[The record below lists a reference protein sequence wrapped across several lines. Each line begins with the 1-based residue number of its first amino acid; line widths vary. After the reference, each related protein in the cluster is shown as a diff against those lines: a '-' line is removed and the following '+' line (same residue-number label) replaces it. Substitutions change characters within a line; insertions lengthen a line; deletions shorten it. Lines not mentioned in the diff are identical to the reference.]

1 MSFAYF
7 PPVPDAKA
15 LLWVP
20 HLSLYLH
27 PHRESGQTTGLCGNA
42 PTSQLSLVT
51 ISLISANHPPAVSIL
66 AESGSAASARVR

>member
-20 HLSLYLH
+20 LVSLYLH

-51 ISLISANHPPAVSIL
+51 IPLISANHPPAVSIL